1 MKERELLAVIGGGI
15 TATFINSIAR
25 LIDTILDLG
34 RNVGNAIQMIV
45 SGRKC

>member
-1 MKERELLAVIGGGI
+1 MTDKELLTIVGGGI

-25 LIDTILDLG
+25 LINTVLDLG
-34 RNVGNAIQMIV
+34 RNVGNAIQMVV

>member
-1 MKERELLAVIGGGI
+1 MSEQELLTVIGGGI

>member
-1 MKERELLAVIGGGI
+1 MQERELLTVIGGGI
-15 TATFINSIAR
+15 TATFLNSIAR

>member
-1 MKERELLAVIGGGI
+1 MQERELLTVIGGGI
-15 TATFINSIAR
+15 TATFLNSIAR

-34 RNVGNAIQMIV
+34 RNVGNAIQMVV